1 MDGRKKTLLVLL
13 AGVLLAAVGLWWLT
27 GLSARSEKAGG
38 SVCPVTPQTLRCL
51 QYTYQGQTLT
61 LEYEAGSWTL
71 AEDPAYH
78 LDASACNAMLTALM
92 GLEPQRRLEPVS
104 GQDYGLAEPLVR
116 LRVITTEGEN
126 LAFAFGAQNSITD
139 QIYLQVEGQAA
150 LCLVPARR
158 AAPFTKT
165 KEQLFEP
172 FSPAGITASEIE
184 MLDCTLSDGRRYRL
198 QKLQTP
204 DPAGGY
210 AAVWQLD
217 GQQTLEPDRVQGLLS
232 AVTSYAAGQYTGAEP
247 AEYGLDTPDVQLKV
261 RTPERDLVFCYALG
275 ADGCYLSLAG
285 DDSIYRVDLSV
296 LDTIAAWGRG

>member
-1 MDGRKKTLLVLL
+1 MEGRKKTLLVLL
-13 AGVLLAAVGLWWLT
+13 AGVLLAAVGLWGLT
-27 GLSARSEKAGG
+27 GLSARSEKAEG

-116 LRVITTEGEN
+116 LRVITTEGET
-126 LAFAFGAQNSITD
+126 LAFAFGAQNTITD

-165 KEQLFEP
+165 KEHQ
-172 FSPAGITASEIE
+172 
-184 MLDCTLSDGRRYRL
+184 RL
-198 QKLQTP
+198 P
-204 DPAGGY
+204 HSRIPSR
-210 AAVWQLD
+210 
-217 GQQTLEPDRVQGLLS
+217 E
-232 AVTSYAAGQYTGAEP
+232 
-247 AEYGLDTPDVQLKV
+247 
-261 RTPERDLVFCYALG
+261 
-275 ADGCYLSLAG
+275 
-285 DDSIYRVDLSV
+285 
-296 LDTIAAWGRG
+296 